1 MPKYRTKDIR
11 NIALVGHSGSGKTT
25 LAEALLVKSGAK
37 GEAGTVERGST
48 TMDHDPLERTFQ
60 HSLDSAIAS
69 LDHNGI
75 HLNLIDTAGI
85 PDFRGPTLASMT
97 AVETTAVV
105 INASAGIELSTRR
118 LMRRAKQRRLCRM
131 IIINRIDVEELDLA
145 QLVTELREELGPE
158 CLPVNLP
165 AENMSTVRDCF
176 FQTDG
181 ETDIFSLSEAHEAII
196 DQVVEVNEELM
207 EKYLEG
213 EELSREELHA
223 AFEQA
228 LREGHLVP
236 ICFTSALSGA
246 GIPELLDFF
255 QQLAPSPREGNPPPF
270 IKGEGE
276 KAVDVTPT
284 CNSSDHVVAH
294 VFKITNDPFVG
305 KMSVFRIY
313 QGTVKPD
320 TQLFIGDARKPFKVG
335 HLFGM
340 QGGKHEEVDA
350 GIPGDICAVA
360 KIDDIHY
367 DAVLHDSHDAD
378 RYHLKPLDF
387 PKPMYGLAV
396 NTKSRGQEQKLSTAL
411 TRLQEEDPCFQVEH
425 NQELNET
432 IMSGLGEL
440 YMRVTLERI
449 KERYNVE
456 VTTRPPRIAY
466 RETITRAAEGHYRH
480 KKQTGGA
487 GQFGEVFL
495 RVRPKSRGEGFE
507 FIDKVV
513 GGAIPYNLIPAVEKG
528 ILQILGNGAVS
539 GYAMQDLEVTV
550 YDGKYHPV
558 DSKEIAF
565 VFAGRNAFLDA
576 IKSAGP
582 QILEP
587 IVSVDVTVPDADMGD
602 ITGNLAGR
610 RARISG
616 TESLRGGLVTI
627 RADIPLSSLSD
638 YHTELKSLTQGQG
651 TYTMEFSHYDPVPSS
666 VQQELV
672 RAFKNKDEE

>member
-1 MPKYRTKDIR
+1 MPNYRAKNIR
-11 NIALVGHSGSGKTT
+11 NVALVGHSGSGKTT
-25 LAEALLVKSGAK
+25 LAEALLVKSGVK

-69 LDHNGI
+69 LDYKGM
-75 HLNLIDTAGI
+75 HLNMIDTAGI
-85 PDFRGPTLASMT
+85 PDFRGPTLASLT
-97 AVETTAVV
+97 AVETTAIVV
-105 INASAGIELSTRR
+105 NAHTGIELATRR

-131 IIINRIDVEELDLA
+131 IIINRIDVEDVDVA
-145 QLVTELREELGPE
+145 QLVEELREEFGPE

-165 AENMSTVRDCF
+165 ADNMGTVRDCF

-181 ETDIFSLSEAHEAII
+181 ETDVFSLSEAHNAII

-213 EELSREELHA
+213 EDLSREELHS

-236 ICFTSALSGA
+236 ICFVSAQTGA
-246 GIPELLDFF
+246 GIEELLNFF
-255 QQLAPSPREGNPPPF
+255 NQLAPGPREGNPPPF
-270 IKGEGE
+270 IKGEGKE
-276 KAVDVTPT
+276 AVAVTT
-284 CNSSDHVVAH
+284 TGAANDHVIAH

-305 KMSVFRIY
+305 KMSIFRIY
-313 QGTVKPD
+313 QGTIKAD
-320 TQLFIGDARKPFKVG
+320 SQLFIGDARKPFKVG
-335 HLFGM
+335 HLFKM
-340 QGGKHEEVDA
+340 QGGKHVEIDA

-367 DAVLHDSHDAD
+367 DAVLHDSHDED

-387 PKPMYGLAV
+387 PNPMYGLAV

-411 TRLQEEDPCFQVEH
+411 QRLQEEDPCFVVEH

-432 IMSGLGEL
+432 VMRGLGEL
-440 YMRVTLERI
+440 YMRVTLERMQ
-449 KERYNVE
+449 ERYKVE
-456 VTTRPPRIAY
+456 VNTRPPRIAY
-466 RETITRAAEGHYRH
+466 RETITRPAEGHYRH
-480 KKQTGGA
+480 KKQTSGA
-487 GQFGEVFL
+487 GQFGEVYL
-495 RVRPKSRGEGFE
+495 RIRPKKRGKGFE
-507 FIDKVV
+507 FINKVV

-528 ILQILGNGAVS
+528 VMQIVNDGAVA
-539 GYAMQDLEVTV
+539 GYAIQDVEVTV
-550 YDGKYHPV
+550 YDGKFHPV

-576 IKSAGP
+576 IKNAGA

-587 IVSVDVTVPDADMGD
+587 IVSIDVTVPDADMGD

-616 TESLRGGLVTI
+616 TETLRGGLVTI

-651 TYTMEFSHYDPVPSS
+651 SYSMEFSHYDPVPSN
-666 VQQELV
+666 VQQDLIKAHKPKAE
-672 RAFKNKDEE
+672 D

>member
-1 MPKYRTKDIR
+1 MPKYRTRDIR

-37 GEAGTVERGST
+37 GEAGTIERGST
-48 TMDHDPLERTFQ
+48 TMDHDPLERSFQ
-60 HSLDSAIAS
+60 HSLDSSIAS
-69 LDHNGI
+69 LDYKGM

-85 PDFRGPTLASMT
+85 PDFRGPTLACMT
-97 AVETTAVV
+97 AIETTAIVV
-105 INASAGIELSTRR
+105 NAHSGIELATRR
-118 LMRRAKQRRLCRM
+118 LMRRAKQQRRCRM
-131 IIINRIDVEELDLA
+131 IIVNRIDADDVDLT
-145 QLVTELREELGPE
+145 QIVKDLREEFGPE

-165 AENMSTVRDCF
+165 AENFSKVRDCF

-181 ETDIFSLSEAHEAII
+181 ETDVFSLSEAHEAII
-196 DQVVEVNEELM
+196 DQVVEVNDDLM

-213 EELSREELHA
+213 EELTRDELHS

-236 ICFTSALSGA
+236 ICFTSALTGA
-246 GIPELLDFF
+246 GVGELLDFF
-255 QQLAPSPREGNPPPF
+255 NDLAPSPREGNPPRF

-276 KAVDVTPT
+276 DAVDVSVTGKAG
-284 CNSSDHVVAH
+284 DHVIAH

-305 KMSVFRIY
+305 KLSVFRIY
-313 QGTVKPD
+313 QGTIKAD
-320 TQLFIGDARKPFKVG
+320 SQLLIGDARKPFKVG
-335 HLFGM
+335 HLFKI
-340 QGGKHEEVDA
+340 QGGKHVEIDA
-350 GIPGDICAVA
+350 GIPGDICAIA
-360 KIDDIHY
+360 KVDDIHY
-367 DAVLHDSHDAD
+367 DAVLHDSHDED
-378 RYHLKPLDF
+378 RYHLKPLAF

-396 NTKSRGQEQKLSTAL
+396 NTKTRGQEQKLSTAL
-411 TRLQEEDPCFQVEH
+411 QRFQEEDPCFVVEH

-432 IMSGLGEL
+432 VMRGMGEL
-440 YMRVTLERI
+440 HMRMALERML
-449 KERYNVE
+449 ERYNVE

-495 RVRPKSRGEGFE
+495 RIRPKARGKGFKFVNE
-507 FIDKVV
+507 VV
-513 GGAIPYNLIPAVEKG
+513 GGSIPYNLIPAVEKG
-528 ILQILGNGAVS
+528 VIQVLADGAVA

-565 VFAGRNAFLDA
+565 VFAGRNALLDA
-576 IKSAGP
+576 IKNAGP

-587 IVSVDVTVPDADMGD
+587 IVSVDVTVPEGDMGD

-627 RADIPLSSLSD
+627 SADIPLSSLSD

-651 TYTMEFSHYDPVPSS
+651 TYAMEFSHYDPVPSS

-672 RAFKNKDEE
+672 KAHKPKKED

>member
-1 MPKYRTKDIR
+1 MPNYRTKDIR

-25 LAEALLVKSGAK
+25 LAEALLVAAGAK
-37 GEAGTVERGST
+37 GEAGSVERGTT
-48 TMDHDPLERTFQ
+48 TMDHDPLEKNFQ
-60 HSLDSAIAS
+60 HSLDSSIAS
-69 LDHNGI
+69 LDYKGM
-75 HLNLIDTAGI
+75 HLNMIDTAGI
-85 PDFRGPTLASMT
+85 PDFRGTTLASLT
-97 AVETTAVV
+97 AVETVAVV
-105 INASAGIELSTRR
+105 INAHAGIELSTRR
-118 LMRRAKQRRLCRM
+118 HIRRAKQRRVCRM
-131 IIINRIDVEELDLA
+131 IIINRMDMEGVELE
-145 QLVTELREELGPE
+145 QLVHDLREEFGPE

-165 AENMSTVRDCF
+165 SDNLSTVRDCF
-176 FQTDG
+176 FQTEG

-196 DQVVEVNEELM
+196 DQVVEVNEDLM

-213 EELSREELHA
+213 EELSRDELHA

-236 ICFTSALSGA
+236 VCFVSATTGA
-246 GIPELLDFF
+246 GVPELLDFF
-255 QQLAPSPREGNPPPF
+255 KELAPSPREGNKPPF
-270 IKGEGE
+270 IKGEGKDAE
-276 KAVDVTPT
+276 KVSITTNA
-284 CNSSDHVVAH
+284 NDHVVAH

-305 KMSVFRIY
+305 KLSVFRIY
-313 QGTVKPD
+313 QGTVKPES
-320 TQLFIGDARKPFKVG
+320 QLFIGDARKPFKVG
-335 HLFGM
+335 HLFKM
-340 QGGKHEEVDA
+340 QGGKHEEVEA
-350 GIPGDICAVA
+350 GIPGDICAIA
-360 KIDDIHY
+360 KVDEVCY

-396 NTKSRGQEQKLSTAL
+396 NTKTRGQEQKLSTAL
-411 TRLQEEDPCFQVEH
+411 TRLQEEDPCFIVEH

-432 IMSGLGEL
+432 VMSGLGEL
-440 YMRVTLERI
+440 YMRVTLERM

-456 VTTRPPRIAY
+456 VEHR
-466 RETITRAAEGHYRH
+466 
-480 KKQTGGA
+480 GA

-495 RVRPKSRGEGFE
+495 RIRPKQRGAGFE
-507 FIDKVV
+507 FKDEVV

-528 ILQILGNGAVS
+528 IVQVLNEGAIA
-539 GYAMQDLEVTV
+539 GYTMQDLEVTV

-565 VFAGRNAFLDA
+565 VTAGRHAFLNA
-576 IKSAGP
+576 IKNAGP

-587 IVSVDVTVPDADMGD
+587 IVSVEVTVPDSDMGD

-627 RADIPLSSLSD
+627 QADIPLSSLSD

-651 TYTMEFSHYDPVPSS
+651 SYTMEFSHYDPVPSN
-666 VQQELV
+666 VQDELV
-672 RAFKNKDEE
+672 KSFKTKDEE